1 VTSWNG
7 LASKAG
13 MPAETLAILNQ
24 HVNAAL
30 SDPALRATA
39 ATLGM
44 DARGSTPEEMR
55 DRMAADI
62 KKWATVI
69 EEAGIEKQ

>member
-1 VTSWNG
+1 
-7 LASKAG
+7 
-13 MPAETLAILNQ
+13 MPRCPIQ
-24 HVNAAL
+24 PCRHG
-30 SDPALRATA
+30 SDA
-39 ATLGM
+39 GM